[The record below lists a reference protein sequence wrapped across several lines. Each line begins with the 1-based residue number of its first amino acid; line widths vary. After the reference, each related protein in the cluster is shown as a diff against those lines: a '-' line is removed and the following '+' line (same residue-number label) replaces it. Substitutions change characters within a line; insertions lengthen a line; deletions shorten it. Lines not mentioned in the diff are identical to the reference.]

1 MKLSTKGR
9 YAARAML
16 DIVLNQEGGPVA
28 VREIAKRQRIS
39 ERYLENILT
48 VLVGAGLVISTRG
61 KSGGFSLSRAP
72 QDINL
77 KDVITAVEGSLAP
90 VDCVNDANNC
100 DMVSVCVTYEIWC
113 KLEKAL
119 MDVLSSTTL
128 KDMIEMHDKK
138 VSKTENI
145 MYYI

>member
-16 DIVLNQEGGPVA
+16 DIALNQERGPVA
-28 VREIAKRQRIS
+28 VREIAKRQKIS

-48 VLVGAGLVISTRG
+48 VLARAGLVISTRG
-61 KSGGFSLSRAP
+61 KSGGFSLSRDP
-72 QDINL
+72 EDINL
-77 KDVITAVEGSLAP
+77 KDIITAAEGSLAP
-90 VDCVNDANNC
+90 VECVNDVNSC
-100 DMVSVCVTYEIWC
+100 DMVSACVTYEIWC

-119 MDVLSSTTL
+119 MDILSSTTL
-128 KDMIEMHDKK
+128 IDMVEIYDKK

>member
-16 DIVLNQEGGPVA
+16 DIALNQGGGPVA
-28 VREIAKRQRIS
+28 VREIAERQRIS

-72 QDINL
+72 RDINL
-77 KDVITAVEGSLAP
+77 EEIITAVEGSLAP
-90 VDCVNDANNC
+90 VDCVDDVNNC
-100 DMVSVCVTYEIWC
+100 DMVSICVTYEIWC

-119 MDVLSSTTL
+119 MDILSSTTL
-128 KDMIEMHDKK
+128 KDMIDMYDKK

>member
-16 DIVLNQEGGPVA
+16 DIALNQEGGPVA
-28 VREIAKRQRIS
+28 VREIAMRQRIS

-48 VLVGAGLVISTRG
+48 VLAKADLVVSTRG
-61 KSGGFSLSRAP
+61 KSGGFSLSRDP
-72 QDINL
+72 KDINL
-77 KDVITAVEGSLAP
+77 KDIITAVEGSLAP
-90 VDCVNDANNC
+90 VDCVDDANSC

-119 MDVLSSTTL
+119 MDILSSTTL
-128 KDMIEMHDKK
+128 KDMIEIYDKK

>member
-16 DIVLNQEGGPVA
+16 DIALNQKGGPVA
-28 VREIAKRQRIS
+28 VREIALRQRIS

-48 VLVGAGLVISTRG
+48 VLARANLVVSTRG
-61 KSGGFSLSRAP
+61 KSGGFNLSRDP
-72 QDINL
+72 EDINL
-77 KDVITAVEGSLAP
+77 KDIITAVEGSLAP
-90 VDCVNDANNC
+90 VDCVEDANNC

-119 MDVLSSTTL
+119 MDILSSTTL
-128 KDMIEMHDKK
+128 KDMIEIYEKK

>member
-16 DIVLNQEGGPVA
+16 DIALNQKGGPIA

-48 VLVGAGLVISTRG
+48 VLARAGLVVSTRG
-61 KSGGFSLSRAP
+61 KSGGFSLSRDP
-72 QDINL
+72 QNINL
-77 KDVITAVEGSLAP
+77 KDVITAAEGSLAP
-90 VDCVNDANNC
+90 VDCVNDAGSC

-119 MDVLSSTTL
+119 MDILSSTTL
-128 KDMIEMHDKK
+128 RDMIEIYDKK

>member
-16 DIVLNQEGGPVA
+16 DIALNQKGGPVA

-48 VLVGAGLVISTRG
+48 VLAKEGLVISTRG
-61 KSGGFSLSRAP
+61 KSGGFSLSRDP
-72 QDINL
+72 QNINL
-77 KDVITAVEGSLAP
+77 KDIITAVEGSLAP
-90 VDCVNDANNC
+90 VDCVEDANNC

-119 MDVLSSTTL
+119 MDILSSTTL
-128 KDMIEMHDKK
+128 KDMIEIYNKK
-138 VSKTENI
+138 VSKAENI